1 MEIDELIEWGKNTA
15 NEATDCASVQLQ
27 TKEGD
32 GKYLQ
37 GYCKAMM
44 DFVSVIKANQPDL
57 EADQKRLDWLMEQNL
72 RVWYSPANKGWC
84 DGSGKVFNSPR
95 EAIDKA
101 MKESDNADTG

>member
-1 MEIDELIEWGKNTA
+1 MKSDELIEWGKNTA

-44 DFVSVIKANQPDL
+44 DFVSVIEANRTAL
-57 EADQKRLDWLMEQNL
+57 EADEKL
-72 RVWYSPANKGWC
+72 YANALIDLLTVISIASD
-84 DGSGKVFNSPR
+84 DGYDFPPTSKMLTAKADKIALKFCAQ
-95 EAIDKA
+95 EA
-101 MKESDNADTG
+101 E